1 MACYSTRDLA
11 GSLVYERTPK
21 KEHRIGK
28 VHSAIFH
35 PNERK
40 VIGFTIK
47 RPDVA
52 LMFHRSEKA
61 MPVDAFEVQGKN
73 LVVDE
78 KNLMSAKPWQNAS
91 T

>member
-1 MACYSTRDLA
+1 MACYSTRDLT
-11 GSLVYERTPK
+11 GSPVYERTPK

-61 MPVDAFEVQGKN
+61 MPVDAFEVQGKIS
-73 LVVDE
+73 L
-78 KNLMSAKPWQNAS
+78 LMRKILCRAKLWQNAS